1 MRPRVVRLVDVGLD
15 EGFDAS
21 MSFVQATLRNIN
33 AGLSSPIAE
42 VEFVRSRDVMT
53 VGMAFTAPASV
64 LHVMAHGD
72 HSETPTFWS
81 SDEKTSFSLDQLA
94 EQAAEMGRGL
104 RTSTVFA
111 DGCKTGTGVWQRA
124 FRNCLQGP
132 VTYIGTS
139 SAVGWHEGTVF
150 SSMLFYG
157 VLFRNKGAGVAPAEA
172 SAHAA
177 EAAARAYSDM
187 LGKKCPYRAVTLE
200 PSRWARTHLGSSNLR
215 GNDTILD

>member
-33 AGLSSPIAE
+33 AGLNTPIAE

-94 EQAAEMGRGL
+94 EQATDRGRGL

-139 SAVGWHEGTVF
+139 AAVGWHEGTVF
-150 SSMLFYG
+150 ASMFYG

-177 EAAARAYSDM
+177 EAAARAYSEM
-187 LGKKCPYRAVTLE
+187 LGKKCPYKAVTLE
-200 PSRWARTHLGSSNLR
+200 PSRWARTHLRPVGP
-215 GNDTILD
+215 